1 MVFVLAAWFVSGDAR
16 RIRPRGP
23 DTVPRSEELWAAVLQ
38 VAMPLAAIAILAV
51 VIRRRRRRVPGSGF
65 EVMFVAAFAS
75 LYWLDPSVSYA
86 EPLVLFNSTAVNLGS
101 WTEHIP
107 GWANPTGSELPE
119 PLLIVGPAYLLNLAI
134 EIIFIS
140 TGLLAWAGTIPGLTV
155 NAGQPK
161 QYPLYEPLV
170 FGGVVWVAMAALH
183 HFRDDRGRTVVER
196 GIDRVEVA
204 PGGRRVLRFLAVV
217 GFAHLVMAVS
227 CIAVGLSALHV
238 GPYPEYPSYLRNGV
252 ETPE

>member
-1 MVFVLAAWFVSGDAR
+1 
-16 RIRPRGP
+16 
-23 DTVPRSEELWAAVLQ
+23 
-38 VAMPLAAIAILAV
+38 
-51 VIRRRRRRVPGSGF
+51 
-65 EVMFVAAFAS
+65 MFVAAFAS

-119 PLLIVGPAYLLNLAI
+119 PLLIVGPAYVVLAAISLGLSRWMTAVERRWPRLTAPWVVLSAVGPAYLLNLAI
-134 EIIFIS
+134 EIVFIS

-161 QYPLYEPLV
+161 QYPLYEPLL

-204 PGGRRVLRFLAVV
+204 PGGRRLLRFLAVV